1 MKLLKKY
8 STLKLIDGLMAFVC
22 VLLTVTTI
30 VFLFHCDWLN
40 AIMNAL
46 WAVIAWRNYQLNVR
60 NTTACE
66 IIELQDKL
74 IDKITDA
81 IKEDAERGATTNNIN
96 DETNNEKPTRRNETE
111 ENARRSQGNT

>member
-22 VLLTVTTI
+22 VLLTITTI

-81 IKEDAERGATTNNIN
+81 IKEGAERGTTTNNIN
-96 DETNNEKPTRRNETE
+96 DETNNEKPTRRNETGT
-111 ENARRSQGNT
+111 NA

>member
-22 VLLTVTTI
+22 VLLTITTI

-60 NTTACE
+60 MTTAHE
-66 IIELQDKL
+66 FIEWQENIIHD
-74 IDKITDA
+74 IICA
-81 IKEDAERGATTNNIN
+81 IKEGFKKDTAENN
-96 DETNNEKPTRRNETE
+96 TK
-111 ENARRSQGNT
+111 

>member
-8 STLKLIDGLMAFVC
+8 STLKLIDGIMAFVC
-22 VLLTVTTI
+22 VLLTITTI

-60 NTTACE
+60 NTTAHE
-66 IIELQDKL
+66 FIEWQENIIHD
-74 IDKITDA
+74 IICA
-81 IKEDAERGATTNNIN
+81 IKEGSKKDTTENN
-96 DETNNEKPTRRNETE
+96 TK
-111 ENARRSQGNT
+111 